1 MSLGDVIRFRDGS
14 YDVRGIVDGRYVVRV
29 RNRKTG
35 IETYKVWTPSEREDF
50 DRNQRKILDTED
62 RACQIYER
70 HLAGETFASLGRG
83 YALSPGRVSEICAR
97 QTRKEKLR
105 NDVASVQRHAFAPID

>member
-14 YDVRGIVDGRYVVRV
+14 YDVRATVDGRYVVRL

-35 IETYKVWTPSEREDF
+35 VEVYKVWTPEERDEF
-50 DRNQRKILDTED
+50 DRNQLRILDTED

-70 HLAGETFASLGRG
+70 HLAGETYAGLGREYG
-83 YALSPGRVSEICAR
+83 ISSGRVSQICAR
-97 QTRKEKLR
+97 QARKEKAMKR
-105 NDVASVQRHAFAPID
+105 

>member
-14 YDVRGIVDGRYVVRV
+14 YDVRSIVDGRYVVRI

-35 IETYKVWTPSEREDF
+35 VEAYEVWTPEEREEF
-50 DRNQRKILDTED
+50 DRNQLRALDTED

-70 HLAGETFASLGRG
+70 HLAGETYASLGREYG
-83 YALSPGRVSEICAR
+83 ISSGRVGQIYTR
-97 QTRKEKLR
+97 QARKEK
-105 NDVASVQRHAFAPID
+105 ATKG